1 MRSILLALLL
11 LLSLPVF
18 AGGSRREHIVD
29 DDMELRIVQDDD
41 SHWASYRND
50 GVRYRT
56 SDRSVLAEIER
67 AMEPHRE
74 LAREH
79 SRLGRKHS
87 ELGREH
93 SQLGRE
99 HSRLG
104 REHSRLARDRRGL
117 DDREIERRQRDLEAE
132 QRKLEEKQRKL
143 EDRQR
148 EIEDDQS
155 EIERRKNELERRG
168 YREIEEI
175 FERAAREGKATKE

>member
-1 MRSILLALLL
+1 MRSILLAFLL

-18 AGGSRREHIVD
+18 AGGTRREHIID
-29 DDMELRIVQDDD
+29 DDMELRIVQDDE
-41 SHWASYRND
+41 SYWAAYRND

-56 SDRSVLAEIER
+56 TDRSVLAEIER
-67 AMEPHRE
+67 AMAPHRE

-79 SRLGRKHS
+79 SRLGRNHS

-104 REHSRLARDRRGL
+104 REHSRLARDRRL
-117 DDREIERRQRDLEAE
+117 DDREIERRQRELEKDQRTLE
-132 QRKLEEKQRKL
+132 QQQRKL

-148 EIEDDQS
+148 ELEDEQRA
-155 EIERRKNELERRG
+155 IERKKNALEREG
-168 YREIEEI
+168 YREIEKI
-175 FERAAREGKATKE
+175 FERAAREGKATKN